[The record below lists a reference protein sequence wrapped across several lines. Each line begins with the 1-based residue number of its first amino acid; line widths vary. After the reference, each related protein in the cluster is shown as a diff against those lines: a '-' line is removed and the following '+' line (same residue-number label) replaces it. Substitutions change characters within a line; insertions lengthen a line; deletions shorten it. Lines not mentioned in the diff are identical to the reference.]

1 MIVVDSSVVV
11 SAATDNQALGEWGR
25 DILRRDVLAAP
36 QLLPVEVLSAL
47 RRLELN
53 GLLTSEVATLAAT
66 DALALPVMLYP
77 PDTARMWEFRH
88 TVTVQD
94 SSYVAL
100 AEALGAPFATLDRKL
115 VAAPGPA
122 CRFLTP
128 DG

>member
-11 SAATDNQALGEWGR
+11 AAATDDQSLGEWGR
-25 DILRRDVLAAP
+25 NILRRDVLAAP
-36 QLLPVEVLSAL
+36 QLLPIEVMSAL

-53 GLLTSEVATLAAT
+53 GLLTSEVATLAVT

-77 PDTARMWEFRH
+77 PDSARMWELRH

-100 AEALGAPFATLDRKL
+100 AETLDAPFATLDRRL
-115 VAAPGPA
+115 TAAPGPA

-128 DG
+128 GG